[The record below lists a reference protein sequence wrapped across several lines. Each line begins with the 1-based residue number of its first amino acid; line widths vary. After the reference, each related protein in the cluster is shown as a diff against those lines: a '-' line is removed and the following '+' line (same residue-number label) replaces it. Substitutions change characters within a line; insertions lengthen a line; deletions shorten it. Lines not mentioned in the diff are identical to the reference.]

1 LVNRLTD
8 NSFNRILFI
17 RQKNEET
24 IKQLNK
30 QRLNNKMKRYLI
42 LLLFTFQGL
51 MAQVQFEAR
60 VSKNTLGINERL
72 RIDFIMNV
80 DGDNFDQPAFDG
92 FRIVAGPSQQISQS
106 WVNGRSSFQKIYS
119 YILQPAQKGTLT
131 IKQSS
136 IEFNGQIYKTSPIKI
151 VVTNAVAQE
160 RDPSDRPQ
168 GAGSETLN
176 LVAEISKTNPYL
188 NEPITV
194 VYKLYFNNI
203 NVTGFKELGKPKYND
218 FWNQNI
224 EIKQLAIEEGSYKGQ
239 KCYFV
244 VLKKT
249 ILYPQKS
256 GNLTIEPLSLDIG
269 VQLPTNR
276 TNMFGQMQLIDDNK
290 IVSAGAKTI
299 HVRPLPEAT
308 KPEGFTGAV
317 GKFDF
322 KVTPSKTT
330 LKNGESLDLFVT
342 ATGSGNMKLFT
353 LPKPVVPNALEM
365 YDPVHDEKV
374 TTSLSGM
381 SGKISDKYTIIPQYK
396 GKYVIKPMQFS
407 YFDLNSG
414 SYKTITSQ
422 EITVD
427 VLDGPMQAEADATA
441 NASKNVI
448 SKTEQFKYI
457 KPKTTLVSMAKNDFY
472 GSNLYYSLLLAPFII
487 LPIIVLAKKKKEAID
502 SDVTGN
508 RIRMN
513 NKLAKKYLSEAKKQ
527 LNNKEPF
534 YIALEKA
541 MHNFLK
547 AKLHIETSEMSKD
560 NIRELLLSRNANPE
574 TVQSFIHL
582 TENCEFA
589 RYAPAS
595 SASIQQDY
603 DKAVLIISEL
613 EKQIV

>member
-1 LVNRLTD
+1 
-8 NSFNRILFI
+8 
-17 RQKNEET
+17 
-24 IKQLNK
+24 
-30 QRLNNKMKRYLI
+30 MKRYLI

-60 VSKNTLGINERL
+60 VSKNTLGLNERF

-80 DGDNFDQPAFDG
+80 DGDNFDQPSFDG
-92 FRIVAGPSQQISQS
+92 FRVVGGPSQQVSQS

-119 YILQPAQKGTLT
+119 YILQPNQKGTFS
-131 IKQSS
+131 IKQAA
-136 IEFNGQIYKTSPIKI
+136 IEYNGQIYKTQPIKI

-160 RDPSDRPQ
+160 RDPYDNSRPQ
-168 GAGSETLN
+168 GQQGIPNETLN

-203 NVTGFKELGKPKYND
+203 NVTGFKELAKPKYND

-224 EIKQLAIEEGSYKGQ
+224 DIKQLSIEEGTFKGQ
-239 KCYFV
+239 RCYFV
-244 VLKKT
+244 ILKKT

-256 GNLTIEPLSLDIG
+256 GRLTIEPLSLDIG
-269 VQLPTNR
+269 VQLPTDR
-276 TNMFGQMQLIDDNK
+276 RNMYGQMILTDDNK
-290 IVSAGAKTI
+290 VVSAGAKTI
-299 HVRPLPEAT
+299 NVRPLPEAN
-308 KPEGFTGAV
+308 KPEGFGGAV
-317 GKFDF
+317 GKFNF
-322 KVTPSKTT
+322 TVTPSKTT
-330 LKNGESLDLFVT
+330 LKSGESLDLIVS
-342 ATGSGNMKLFT
+342 ASGSGNMKLFT

-365 YDPVHDEKV
+365 YDPVHDEQV

-381 SGKISDKYTIIPQYK
+381 SGKITDKYSIVPQYK
-396 GKYVIKPMQFS
+396 GKYAIKPMQFS
-407 YFDLNSG
+407 YFDLNTG

-422 EITVD
+422 EIMVD
-427 VLDGPMQAEADATA
+427 VLDGPMQAEANATA
-441 NASKNVI
+441 NASKNVFT
-448 SKTEQFKYI
+448 KTEQFKYI
-457 KPKTTLVSMAKNDFY
+457 KPKTTLVAIAKNDFY
-472 GSNLYYSLLLAPFII
+472 GSNLYYLLLFAPFVI
-487 LPIIVLAKKKKEAID
+487 LPIIVLAKKRKEAID
-502 SDVTGN
+502 GDVTGN

-513 NKLAKKYLSEAKKQ
+513 SKLAKKYLSQAKKQ
-527 LNNKEPF
+527 LNNKEAF

-547 AKLHIETSEMSKD
+547 AKLHIETSEMSKA
-560 NIRELLLSRNANPE
+560 NIQELLLSRSANPE
-574 TVQSFIHL
+574 SVQNFINL